1 MYAFKTLTHKVG
13 MHHPIT
19 IEIILASIVASFI
32 EDYIASLFGYF
43 VFSLSFATIAFITLF
58 AAIEIILALFVLELL
73 LHFKR
78 RIKVYRGL
86 LP

>member
-1 MYAFKTLTHKVG
+1 MQ
-13 MHHPIT
+13 HPIT

-43 VFSLSFATIAFITLF
+43 IFSLSLATLIFITLF
-58 AAIEIILALFVLELL
+58 AAVEIVLALFVLELL
-73 LHFKR
+73 IHFKR
-78 RIKVYRGL
+78 RIKTYRGL